1 MKRKSGIRLLA
12 TLLVILML
20 GTALTGC
27 GGTTPPASTAPSA
40 GASSEAPSAA
50 ASSEGGEA
58 STEPEAENPF
68 AEHITIDMYNNA
80 ANYQGEQTGWY
91 AKVLQDELNITLNI
105 IAPQVGGDALYKTR
119 AAAGSLGDICVIDN
133 DQLEECIQ
141 AGLVADM
148 TDLIKN
154 YPNLMEYM
162 DHFEYFNGTFEAVNP
177 EKKIYG
183 LATFQADTSP
193 TTYSEELAYSSPI
206 LNWTYYSAAGRP
218 EMNNLQDLLTTLKKM
233 RDTTPTTKDGKKII
247 PITLWKD
254 WDTWSMEN
262 VRWLCNWY
270 GFEQPE
276 GTGSVL
282 LNAKGDVV
290 PFTADDGMYKK
301 ILKFYHD
308 ANQMG
313 LVDPDSAAQDW
324 NKVAEKLTNNQVL
337 LMWYSWQRGF
347 YNTIARGQEKDGGVF
362 VPIKDLN
369 IIQTSDAYYGNGR
382 VFSLGSKAVDPE
394 RCMALMD
401 FLVSPKGL
409 RYHANGIEGFNYV
422 KNAEGKW
429 ELTEVGQ
436 VAFQDNTP
444 VPEEWGG
451 GGYQDG
457 QSKINS
463 MIISDFTIDPETG
476 EFYNSNYWSSTMEKN
491 KTALNIEWSETY
503 GGAVNAMDYLLK
515 NNMVTVVPS
524 INTSFG
530 ADSSDI
536 KNKRSQCSE
545 LLKNT
550 SWKMVFAKDEA
561 EFNALW
567 TKMQSDLEGLGWN
580 DIVAADSEKCQKI
593 VALRAKA
600 VE

>member
-1 MKRKSGIRLLA
+1 MKRNQTTRLLA
-12 TLLVILML
+12 MLLVTLMVA
-20 GTALTGC
+20 TAMAGC
-27 GGTTPPASTAPSA
+27 GGTTPTEPSASVAPSA
-40 GASSEAPSAA
+40 SSESASASVA
-50 ASSEGGEA
+50 ASESAPAEGNA
-58 STEPEAENPF
+58 F
-68 AEHITIDMYNNA
+68 AEHLTIDMYNNA

-91 AKVLQDELNITLNI
+91 AKVLKDELNITLNI

-119 AAAGSLGDICVIDN
+119 AASGNLGDIVVIDN

-141 AGLVADM
+141 ADLVADM
-148 TDLIKN
+148 TDLIKD

-162 DHFEYFNGTFEAVNP
+162 DHFAYFNSTFETANP
-177 EKKIYG
+177 DKKIYG

-206 LNWTYYSAAGRP
+206 MNWTYYTAAGRP
-218 EMNNLQDLLTTLKKM
+218 EMNNLQDLLATLKKM
-233 RDTTPTTKDGKKII
+233 KETTPTTKDGKPII

-290 PFTADDGMYKK
+290 PFTADDGMYKT
-301 ILKFYHD
+301 ILKFYYD

-337 LMWYSWQRGF
+337 LMWYTWQRGF

-362 VPIKDLN
+362 IPIKDLN

-382 VFSLGSKAVDPE
+382 VFALGSKAKDPD
-394 RCMALMD
+394 RVMALMD

-409 RYHANGIEGFNYV
+409 RYHADGIEGFNYE
-422 KNAEGKW
+422 KNAQGKW

-436 VAFQDNTP
+436 TAFQENTP

-463 MIISDFTIDPETG
+463 MIMSDFTIDPETG

-491 KTALNIEWSETY
+491 KTALNIEWSEHF
-503 GGAVNAMDYLLK
+503 GGAKNAMDYLLK

-530 ADSSDI
+530 SDSSDI
-536 KNKRSQCSE
+536 KNKRSQSSE

-550 SWKMVFAKDEA
+550 SWKMIFAKDEA

-580 DIVAADSEKCQKI
+580 DIVAADTAKCQKI
-593 VALRAKA
+593 IALRAKA